1 VTERLIATLR
11 VPAGDPVF
19 AGHFPGRPIVPGVM
33 LLDWT
38 LRELALAL
46 GCGSHSLRIR
56 EGKFFATLQPD
67 ELAELCI
74 DDSGGRW
81 AYRIRHAGV
90 LLASGVVEKP
100 GD

>member
-11 VPAGDPVF
+11 VPAVDPVF
-19 AGHFPGRPIVPGVM
+19 VGHFPGRPIVPGVA
-33 LLDWT
+33 LLDWM
-38 LRELALAL
+38 LRELAQEL
-46 GCGSHSLRIR
+46 GCASHSLRIR

-74 DDSGGRW
+74 DDAGGRW
-81 AYRIRHAGV
+81 TWRIRHAGI
-90 LLASGVVEKP
+90 LLASGVVEKA